1 MIILNYFI
9 PTVSDFNSYVKSS
22 LSADAVAG
30 IITALLI
37 IPQGVAFALLAGLP
51 PQMGLYASVIGP
63 AAYALFGT
71 SRTLSVG
78 PVSVAAIMVAA
89 ALANNQLGADV
100 TQNATLL
107 ALECAAIFALLAIL
121 RAGWLVNLVSHP
133 VLSGFTTGAAVLI
146 LFSQVPQLAGY
157 QGPKEIHGWQSY
169 REIVSG
175 LGQLQSVTLALGVA
189 MIALLLIAAK
199 PFAGLL
205 KKTALPVAGQNAI
218 IKSIPLVLI
227 VLCALA
233 AYAFDSSD
241 LVARVGVISSSL
253 PTFSFAPLQ
262 SRDWLTLLPAAFM
275 IAVIGYVEGIAIAQS
290 LASRAR
296 ETINPDR
303 EFVALGVANAAAGFF
318 GAMPV
323 AGGLS
328 RTMVNYSSG
337 AKTQI
342 ASIVTAVIAGLS
354 LLLFAKW
361 FAHIPKTALAAIIM
375 VAVLPLINVRGFLDI
390 LHTDKSDALIFAL
403 TAILVLVL
411 SIERGLLAGIAAS
424 ILLFLW
430 RAAHPHMAEV
440 GRVKDTQHFRNIK
453 RHEVETWPGLRI
465 FRVDESLSFANAA
478 IVRNQLTEAA
488 QKSTRDVVL
497 LCTAINHIDST
508 AFEMLE
514 SVAHDLCT
522 AGVGFHLAEVKGPVM
537 DKLQQANF
545 AQHLLPGKIF
555 FRIDEAIEQLHHI

>member
-1 MIILNYFI
+1 MKYLI
-9 PTVSDFNSYVKSS
+9 PTVGDYKSYVKAGF
-22 LSADAVAG
+22 SADLIAG
-30 IITALLI
+30 VITALLI

-51 PQMGLYASVIGP
+51 PQMGLYASVVGP
-63 AAYALFGT
+63 LAYALFGT

-89 ALANNQLGADV
+89 ALANNQLTADSQ
-100 TQNATLL
+100 QNAALL
-107 ALECAAIFALLAIL
+107 ALECALIFAMLA
-121 RAGWLVNLVSHP
+121 AFKSGWLVNMVSHP

-146 LFSQVPQLAGY
+146 LFSQLPQLAGFT
-157 QGPKEIHGWQSY
+157 GPKEIHGWQSY
-169 REIVSG
+169 GEILSG
-175 LGQLQSVTLALGVA
+175 FARLQPMTLTLGVA
-189 MIALLLIAAK
+189 MIVALLLVAK
-199 PFAGLL
+199 VFANLL
-205 KKTALPVAGQNAI
+205 KKTSLSVTWQNAI
-218 IKSIPLVLI
+218 VKSAPLL
-227 VLCALA
+227 LLLLSALA
-233 AYAFDSSD
+233 AQAFDPAQ
-241 LVARVGVISSSL
+241 VIAKVGNIPASL
-253 PTFSFAPLQ
+253 PNISLVPFS

-275 IAVIGYVEGIAIAQS
+275 IAVIAYVEGIAIAQS

-296 ETINPDR
+296 ETINPNR
-303 EFVALGVANAAAGFF
+303 EFVALGVANAAAGLF

-342 ASIVTAVIAGLS
+342 ASIVTAFAVAIS
-354 LLLFAKW
+354 LLLFASW
-361 FAHIPKTALAAIIM
+361 FAYIPKTALAAIIM
-375 VAVLPLINVRGFLDI
+375 VAVLPLINLRSWLDM
-390 LHTDKSDALIFAL
+390 LRVDKADALVFAL
-403 TAILVLVL
+403 TALLVLVL
-411 SIERGLLAGIAAS
+411 GIERGLIAGIAVS

-478 IVRNQLTEAA
+478 LVRDQLTLAA
-488 QKSTRDVVL
+488 QKPTRDVVL

-508 AFEMLE
+508 ALEMLE
-514 SVAHDLCT
+514 SVAHDLRT

-537 DKLQQANF
+537 DKLQQADF
-545 AQHLLPGKIF
+545 EKYLMPGKIY
-555 FRIDEAIEQLHHI
+555 FRIEEAIEELAR

>member
-1 MIILNYFI
+1 LKYFL
-9 PTVSDFNSYVKSS
+9 PTVGDVKPYINNW
-22 LSADAVAG
+22 LAADIIAG
-30 IITALLI
+30 VITALLI

-51 PQMGLYASVIGP
+51 PQMGLYASVVGP

-100 TQNATLL
+100 AQNAALL
-107 ALECAAIFALLAIL
+107 ALECAVIFALLAVL
-121 RAGWLVNLVSHP
+121 KAGWLVNMVSHP
-133 VLSGFTTGAAVLI
+133 VLSGFTTGAAILI
-146 LFSQVPQLAGY
+146 LFSQIPQLAGY
-157 QGPKEIHGWQSY
+157 IGPKEIHGWQSY
-169 REIVSG
+169 REILSG
-175 LGQLQSVTLALGVA
+175 LGQLQSATLVLGVL

-199 PFAGLL
+199 PFARLL
-205 KKTALPVAGQNAI
+205 RKAAWPDVWQNAI
-218 IKSIPLVLI
+218 VKSAPLVLL
-227 VLCALA
+227 VLFTLLA
-233 AYAFDSSD
+233 NGIEPTHT
-241 LVARVGVISSSL
+241 VARVGDIPAGL
-253 PTFSFAPLQ
+253 PTFSLAPL
-262 SRDWLTLLPAAFM
+262 SSGDWLTLLPAAFM
-275 IAVIGYVEGIAIAQS
+275 IALIGYVESIAIAQS

-303 EFVALGVANAAAGFF
+303 ELVALGVANATAGFF

-342 ASIVTAVIAGLS
+342 ASIVTAVVAALA
-354 LLLFAKW
+354 LLFFAKW
-361 FAHIPKTALAAIIM
+361 FSHIPKTALAAIIM
-375 VAVLPLINVRGFLDI
+375 VAVLPLVNVGALKSLARI
-390 LHTDKSDALIFAL
+390 DKGDAMVFII
-403 TAILVLVL
+403 TAAMVLL
-411 SIERGLLAGIAAS
+411 LGIEPGLLVGIAVS
-424 ILLFLW
+424 MLVFFW

-440 GRVKDTQHFRNIK
+440 GRVKGTQHFRNIK

-478 IVRNQLTEAA
+478 IVRNQLTQAA
-488 QKSTRDVVL
+488 QKPTRDVVL

-508 AFEMLE
+508 ALEMLE
-514 SVAHDLCT
+514 SVAHDLRA

-537 DKLQQANF
+537 DKLQQADF

-555 FRIDEAIEQLHHI
+555 FRIDEVIEQLAR

>member
-1 MIILNYFI
+1 MNYFI